1 MTMPALVFVHG
12 WGQSAQVWHAQL
24 AFFAE
29 RFAGRMEVQALN
41 LPGHGGAADMPFNA
55 WGNALLDAL
64 PEGPVILIGWSLGGM
79 LGMRLALHHPT
90 RLAGL
95 VLLSSTPRFRLAP
108 DWVHGCE
115 DEVFERFQEAL
126 ESDAPRLLDRF
137 FALMLQ
143 GDDLSRRQY
152 IGIARSA
159 VDKRHPVSMQGLRCG
174 LQWLD
179 TLDLRG
185 DLARI
190 KLPTL
195 IVHGESD
202 AVTPVGAAHYMA
214 RHIPGADLQLMH
226 GGHALQLSRAQQLNE
241 ALEEWCLNSISI
253 HDR

>member
-1 MTMPALVFVHG
+1 MTIPTLVFVHG
-12 WGQSAQVWHAQL
+12 WGQSAQVWHAQV

-29 RFAGRMEVQALN
+29 HFAEKFAVQSVN
-41 LPGHGGAADMPFNA
+41 LPGHGGAADVPFDA
-55 WGNALLDAL
+55 WENALLDAL
-64 PEGPVILIGWSLGGM
+64 PDGPVVLIGWSLGGM
-79 LGMRLALHHPT
+79 LGMRLALRQPE

-95 VLLSSTPRFRLAP
+95 VLLSSTPRFRVAE
-108 DWVHGCE
+108 DWVHACD

-143 GDDLSRRQY
+143 GDELSKRQY
-152 IGIARSA
+152 IEIARTA

-179 TLDLRG
+179 TLDLRAE
-185 DLARI
+185 LAQI

-195 IVHGESD
+195 IIHGEAD
-202 AVTPVGAAHYMA
+202 AVTPVGAARYMA
-214 RHIPGADLQLMH
+214 RHIPGADLQLMQ
-226 GGHALQLSRAQQLNE
+226 GGHALHLSSAQQLNE
-241 ALEEWCLNSISI
+241 ALEAWCLNSISI

>member
-1 MTMPALVFVHG
+1 MSLPTLVFLHG
-12 WGQSAQVWHAQL
+12 WGQSAQIWHAQQ

-29 RFAGRMEVQALN
+29 RFAGRVEVQAVN
-41 LPGHGGAADMPFNA
+41 LPGHGGAADVPFNA
-55 WGNALLDAL
+55 WESALLDAL

-79 LGMRLALHHPT
+79 LGMRLALRHPQ

-95 VLLSSTPRFRLAP
+95 VLLSSTPRFRCAA
-108 DWVHGCE
+108 DWTHGCE

-143 GDDLSRRQY
+143 GDELSRRQY
-152 IGIARSA
+152 IAIARTA
-159 VDKRHPVSMQGLRCG
+159 VDKQHPVSMQGLRSG

-202 AVTPVGAAHYMA
+202 AVTPVGAACYMA
-214 RHIPGADLQLMH
+214 RHIPGADLQLMQ
-226 GGHALQLSRAQQLNE
+226 GGHALHLSRAQQLNE
-241 ALEEWCLNSISI
+241 ALEAWCLNSISI